1 MHSKIDS
8 LRVSLNCFSIFDFM
22 VRTVYLICCCYQDY
36 NLLFNTGEDN
46 DMKNLVKFCKLKG
59 SKFGSDLLNYDAID
73 INMVKCFLDLS
84 MPAISVR
91 TYDHFKYFN
100 SLSKVLTVAEEAFAV
115 LVFESN
121 FNRWVWQAE
130 KDVLRRQRLENGT
143 SIQDI
148 DEDAPDLLYQKNI
161 KKRKDNVLTAGKW
174 TEEGLERY
182 NDFITIIE
190 LRRQDADVF
199 ENDLKDLFVSDIP
212 NDTYKKKEK
221 KRSNDASQ
229 NEHPKKRVSVRN
241 ILNFMEL

>member
-1 MHSKIDS
+1 
-8 LRVSLNCFSIFDFM
+8 
-22 VRTVYLICCCYQDY
+22 
-36 NLLFNTGEDN
+36 
-46 DMKNLVKFCKLKG
+46 
-59 SKFGSDLLNYDAID
+59 
-73 INMVKCFLDLS
+73 

-100 SLSKVLTVAEEAFAV
+100 SLSKVLTVAEEAFTV

-148 DEDAPDLLYQKNI
+148 DEDAPDLLYQKNV

-212 NDTYKKKEK
+212 NDTYKKKEN
-221 KRSNDASQ
+221 KRSNDESQ
-229 NEHPKKRVSVRN
+229 NEHTKKRVSVRN